1 MADYLLITGVV
12 IALIAITFLLL
23 IFMPT
28 PNCYYSFDE
37 IGDDLAKFS
46 NEETFNELV
55 KEIDG
60 IDYDANGIRMLY
72 QDGVLHANMNI
83 HPKLYELL
91 RTVPDVKRVFLKQIE
106 KKEKSHK
113 RKGSSKFANT
123 HLRCILPIDISGTKK
138 SGMWV
143 DGETRF
149 YRDRDWIIYDDSRE
163 NSYYNKHKRL
173 DVYLLVVDIDRPE
186 LIPIGIST
194 EENATIF

>member
-1 MADYLLITGVV
+1 MTDYLLITGVV
-12 IALIAITFLLL
+12 IALIVITFLLL

-37 IGDDLAKFS
+37 IGDDLAKLS
-46 NEETFNELV
+46 KEETFNDLV

-60 IDYDANGIRMLY
+60 IEYDANGIRMMY
-72 QDGVLHANMNI
+72 QDGVLHANMNS

-91 RTVPDVKRVFLKQIE
+91 RTVPDVKRVFLKHIK
-106 KKEKSHK
+106 KKEKSQK
-113 RKGSSKFANT
+113 RKGSSKFANL
-123 HLRCILPIDISGTKK
+123 HLRCVLPIDISGAKK

-149 YRDRDWIIYDDSRE
+149 YHDRDWTIYDDSRE

-173 DVYLLVVDIDRPE
+173 DVYLLVVDIDRPKS
-186 LIPIGIST
+186 IPIGIST
-194 EENATIF
+194 EENDTIF